1 MDSPELRK
9 FLSDVWQKSA
19 VEALQRGV
27 PGQVVAETMLV
38 VAMAMLVEAIGNEA
52 ASEQL
57 SKLAADLGQG
67 RSGA

>member
-52 ASEQL
+52 ASAQL
-57 SKLAADLGQG
+57 SKLATDLGQG
-67 RSGA
+67 AAKP